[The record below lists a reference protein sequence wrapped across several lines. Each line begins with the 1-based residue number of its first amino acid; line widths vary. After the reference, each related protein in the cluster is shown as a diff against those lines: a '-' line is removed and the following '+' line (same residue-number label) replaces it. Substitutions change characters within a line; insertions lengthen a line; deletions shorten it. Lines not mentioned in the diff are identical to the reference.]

1 MNSISLIIKRYVFLA
16 LAAICMIVIFG
27 NSAEP
32 ATVSSQKSGGAADV
46 VTPIVVP
53 GYETHPD
60 PVKVKEKQ
68 VVERKLRNVAHA
80 GEFAALGVCAVGVA
94 MTFELNKKKLLN
106 MTFRGLA
113 AFVFCVV
120 YAVLDE
126 VHQIFVE
133 GRTFELK
140 DIMNDSLGAIVGVVL
155 FTLAVWVLDA
165 LIRKIKNKNAN

>member
-1 MNSISLIIKRYVFLA
+1 MALLDIISYAGGNDEIVTRSEIEDFNSKSQLIVNESQEA
-16 LAAICMIVIFG
+16 LFYKDGKALDLFANVR
-27 NSAEP
+27 
-32 ATVSSQKSGGAADV
+32 
-46 VTPIVVP
+46 
-53 GYETHPD
+53 

-80 GEFAALGVCAVGVA
+80 GEFAALGVCAVGVDL
-94 MTFELNKKKLLN
+94 TFDLNKKKLLN

-155 FTLAVWVLDA
+155 FTLAVWALDT